1 MDVAGAS
8 CSSSEALVRDL
19 LLAALEDLSQEQL
32 KRFRHKLR
40 DAPLD
45 GRSIPWGRLEHSDP
59 VDLVD
64 KLTQFYGPEP
74 AVDVTRK
81 ILKKADARDVAMRLK
96 AQQLQRLGPSSALLP
111 VSEYKKK
118 YREHVLRQHAKV
130 KERNSRSVKITKRFT
145 KLLIAPGSGAVE
157 DELLG
162 ASEEP
167 ERARRSDTDT
177 FNRLFRGDDEGPRP
191 LTVVLQGPAGIGKTM
206 AAKKILYDWAAGK
219 LYHGQV
225 DFAFFL
231 PCGELLE
238 RPGTR
243 SLADLILDQCPDRTA
258 PVRQILAQPQ
268 RLLFILDG
276 ADELPTLIGSETTP
290 CTDPFE
296 VASGLRV
303 LSGLLS
309 QELLPLA
316 RLLVTTRTVAPG
328 RLQGRLCSPQCAEV
342 RGFSDK
348 DKKKYFFKFFRDER
362 KAERAYRFVKE
373 NETLFAL
380 CFVPFV
386 CWIVCTVLQQQLEL
400 GQDLS
405 RTSKTTTSVYLLFI
419 ASMLKSAGANG
430 PRVQGELRMLC
441 CLAREG
447 ILKHQAQFSENDL
460 ERLKLQASQVQTMFL
475 SKKELQGVLEKVVTY
490 QFIDQSFQEF
500 LAALSYLLEA
510 KGAPGAPAGG
520 VQMLLN
526 SDTELRGYLALTTRF
541 LFGLL
546 SAERIRD
553 IERYFGCV
561 VPERLKQDTL
571 QWVQGQSHRRVPPAG
586 AGRNAELGD
595 TEEPEEE
602 EEEEEEEDLNF
613 GLELLYCLYE
623 TQEDAFVRQALSNLP
638 EVVLERVRFTR
649 MDLEVLSYCM
659 QCCPAGQALR
669 LVSCGL
675 VEAKEKKKKSLVKRL
690 KGSRTTTK
698 QPPVSLLHPLCEAM
712 TAQQCGLSVLIL
724 SHCKLPDAVCRDLS
738 EALKVAPALRELGLL
753 QSRLTEAG
761 LRLLSEGLAW
771 PRCHVQT
778 LRVQLPNLQEAI
790 RYLVFV
796 LQQSRVLTTL
806 DLSGC
811 QLPGPMVESLCSAL
825 RHPTCCLKTLSLT
838 SVELSEVSLRELR
851 TVTTLKPDLA
861 IIHSELGAHPQPLKG

>member
-1 MDVAGAS
+1 MDVAGA
-8 CSSSEALVRDL
+8 SSSEALVREL

-40 DAPLD
+40 DARLD

-74 AVDVTRK
+74 AVGVTRK
-81 ILKKADARDVAMRLK
+81 VLKKADARDVAMRLK
-96 AQQLQRLGPSSALLP
+96 EQQQQRLGASSALLSL
-111 VSEYKKK
+111 SEYKKK

-130 KERNSRSVKITKRFT
+130 KERNARSVKINKRFT
-145 KLLIAPGSGAVE
+145 KLLIAPGSGAAE

-162 ASEEP
+162 RSEEP
-167 ERARRSDTDT
+167 ERARRSDTHT
-177 FNRLFRGDDEGPRP
+177 FNRLFREEDEGPRP

-206 AAKKILYDWAAGK
+206 AAKKILYDWASGK

-276 ADELPTLIGSETTP
+276 ADDLPALAAPEATP
-290 CTDPFE
+290 CTNPFE
-296 VASGLRV
+296 ATSGVRV

-309 QELLPLA
+309 QDLLPFS
-316 RLLVTTRTVAPG
+316 RLLVTTRNVAPG

-400 GQDLS
+400 GKDLS

-419 ASMLKSAGANG
+419 ASVLKSAGTNG

-441 CLAREG
+441 RLAREG

-460 ERLKLQASQVQTMFL
+460 ERLKLQDSQVQKMFL
-475 SKKELQGVLEKVVTY
+475 SKKELQGVLEKMVTF

-500 LAALSYLLEA
+500 LAALSYLLED
-510 KGAPGAPAGG
+510 KGAPGTPAGG
-520 VQMLLN
+520 VQMLLT
-526 SDTELRGYLALTTRF
+526 SDAELRGHLALTTRF

-571 QWVQGQSHRRVPPAG
+571 RWVQRQSHRRVTPAG
-586 AGRNAELGD
+586 AERDIELED
-595 TEEPEEE
+595 TEEP
-602 EEEEEEEDLNF
+602 EEEEEDLNF

-623 TQEDAFVRQALSNLP
+623 TQEDAFVREALGSLP
-638 EVVLERVRFTR
+638 ETVLERVRFTR

-659 QCCPAGQALR
+659 QCCPSGQVLR

-690 KGSRTTTK
+690 TGSQNTTK
-698 QPPVSLLHPLCEAM
+698 PPPVSLLRPLCEAM
-712 TAQQCGLSVLIL
+712 TTHQCGLSVLIL

-738 EALKVAPALRELGLL
+738 EALKEAPALRELGLL
-753 QSRLTEAG
+753 QSRLTGAG

-771 PRCHVQT
+771 PRCQVQT

-790 RYLVFV
+790 QYLAIV
-796 LQQSRVLTTL
+796 LQQSRVLSTL

-811 QLPGPMVESLCSAL
+811 QLPGPVVESLCAAL
-825 RHPTCCLKTLSLT
+825 KHPTCCLKTLSLT
-838 SVELSEVSLRELR
+838 SVELSDVSLRELR
-851 TVTTLKPDLA
+851 AVKTLKPDLA
-861 IIHSELGAHPQPLKG
+861 IIHSELGTYPQPLKR